1 MSNLGQR
8 IASVVTTLVF
18 LLILWAIFDRIRIV
32 IWVQTPWWAFL
43 LMIGL
48 LYLIVDYVVHR
59 AFGKK

>member
-1 MSNLGQR
+1 MSKLGQR